1 MSRRNLLVIAVT
13 IVFCLVCIV
22 RADRSPYG
30 RYLSQVLDAIDRWA
44 LQRVPPQQIFDGAM
58 RGIVDQLDDHSSYIS
73 SRDLELFEADLE
85 QEFGGIGVV
94 LQQKGEN
101 RQLTVVSPPLF
112 GTPALDAGIRVHD
125 RILEIDGVS
134 TVGMTMEEV
143 VRRMRGKQ
151 GEPIELTLLHRGE
164 DQPVRKRIVRDTIR
178 IPSVL
183 GDFRR
188 PDGSWDYR
196 LARNPRV
203 GYLRIINFGERTS
216 EELRSALETLRARS
230 VAALVLDLRDNAGGL
245 LPAAVETCDLFL
257 PEGRV
262 IVSIRGRHPGMED
275 VRESTG
281 RGGFLDLPIVVLVNR
296 YTASASEIVAAC
308 LQDHQRAVV
317 AGERTWGKGTVQHV
331 IPIESG
337 RSILKLTAATYW
349 RPSGKNIHRLND
361 DDSGQWGVQ
370 PDPGMALP
378 LSEEQRMAI
387 RERRNLRDTW
397 FGPRNDLPPLGDPQL
412 DLVLEYLSPRLES
425 DASPARAR

>member
-1 MSRRNLLVIAVT
+1 MPRRNLLVIV
-13 IVFCLVCIV
+13 IMFVFCVICVV

-30 RYLSQVLDAIDRWA
+30 RYLGQVLNAIDRWA

-58 RGIVDQLDDHSSYIS
+58 RGIVGQLDDYSSYIS

-85 QEFGGIGVV
+85 QEFGGIGVL

-125 RILEIDGVS
+125 QIVKIDGVL
-134 TVGMTMEEV
+134 TAGMTMEEV
-143 VRRMRGKQ
+143 VRRMRGKK
-151 GEPIELTLLHRGE
+151 GEPIELTLLHRDQ
-164 DQPVRKRIVRDTIR
+164 DQPVTRRIVRDTIR

-188 PDGSWDYR
+188 PDGSWEYR
-196 LARNPRV
+196 LARDPRV
-203 GYLRIINFGERTS
+203 GYVRILSFGERTS
-216 EELRSALETLRARS
+216 EELRSALETLRAGS
-230 VAALVLDLRDNAGGL
+230 VASLVLDLRDNAGGL
-245 LPAAVETCDLFL
+245 LPAAIETCDLFL

-281 RGGFLDLPIVVLVNR
+281 RGGFLDIPTVVLVNH

-308 LQDHQRAVV
+308 LQDHKRAVV

-349 RPSGKNIHRLND
+349 RPSGKNIHRLQD
-361 DDSGQWGVQ
+361 DNSGQWGVQ
-370 PDPGMALP
+370 PDPGMANP
-378 LSEEQRMAI
+378 LSQDERAAI
-387 RERRNLRDTW
+387 REQRNLRDTM
-397 FGPRNDLPPLGDPQL
+397 FGPRNDMPPLADPQI
-412 DLVLEYLSPRLES
+412 DLVLEYLSPRLEA
-425 DASPARAR
+425 DR

>member
-1 MSRRNLLVIAVT
+1 MPRRNLLIIVIA
-13 IVFCLVCIV
+13 IVSCVVCLV

-30 RYLSQVLDAIDRWA
+30 RYLGQVLDAIDRWA
-44 LQRVPPQQIFDGAM
+44 LQHVPPQQIFDGAM
-58 RGIVDQLDDHSSYIS
+58 RGIVGQLDEHSSYIS

-125 RILEIDGVS
+125 QILNIDGVP
-134 TVGMTMEEV
+134 TVGMPMEEV
-143 VRRMRGKQ
+143 VRRMRGKK
-151 GEPIELTLLHRGE
+151 GEPLVLTLLHRGE
-164 DQPVRKRIVRDTIR
+164 DQPVTKRIVRDTIR

-188 PDGSWDYR
+188 PDGSWEYR
-196 LARNPRV
+196 LAHDPRV
-203 GYLRIINFGERTS
+203 GYVRIHSFGERTS
-216 EELRSALETLRARS
+216 EELRSALEPLRAGSIR
-230 VAALVLDLRDNAGGL
+230 ALVLDLRDNAGGL

-281 RGGFLDLPIVVLVNR
+281 RGGFLDIPMVILVNH
-296 YTASASEIVAAC
+296 YSASASEIVAAC

-349 RPSGKNIHRLND
+349 RPSGKNIHRLGD
-361 DDSGQWGVQ
+361 DDSGSWGVE
-370 PDPGMALP
+370 PDPGLALP
-378 LSEEQRMAI
+378 LSEDERAAI
-387 RERRNLRDTW
+387 REQRNLRDTM
-397 FGPRNDLPPLGDPQL
+397 FGRRKDLPPLADPQL
-412 DLVLEYLSPRLES
+412 ELVLESLSSQLET
-425 DASPARAR
+425 DR